1 MNVKRDDKQTCF
13 LKLLLA
19 VLVYSIP
26 GTLTAQEIVV
36 RFDGNKISVEE
47 AFERIEQQSAYTI
60 AFNHIDLDLKKTIIL
75 PSAGIDLDKALNLI
89 LEGSGCIYKMNSR
102 HIIIIPVPQTGN
114 KTISSQLSGSFIY
127 TGTVFDKKSGSGL
140 GYATVSLLDAE
151 GKAFLSGVT
160 NDTGQFR
167 LSHRLQA
174 FRLRISFVGYQTIYQ
189 DVETRQK
196 DLGDFWMEGEERSLD
211 EVLVT
216 AGKVDHLV
224 DRTSYIVTSE
234 MRQGASNAQDL
245 LDKIHGVRLDKTT
258 NVIKVGNE
266 SSVLL
271 LVDGM
276 EQPQEYIKN
285 LLPERISKIEVITEP
300 SGRYM
305 SIGYTAIINFILKKE
320 YIGHDVSLRNYVIL
334 NPAGTNGSDPLADE
348 QLTTGLTYTNK
359 NINVYSMYTYDR
371 SRWNTPVARDVS
383 YKDNLSWS
391 TKDVSTK
398 KPNNFYKSYA
408 NNLSAGINYQVLRGH
423 ALSFQI
429 DYLSNSID
437 MEKQEIMGHAELTDP
452 GYVSLSSVTVDRMKD
467 ENYVGTVFY
476 KGEVSDR
483 LYLYSDFSYNY
494 YSDHV
499 DNQYSLTNLNEKPTS
514 FNRNLYR
521 ENKKLT
527 AFHAEG
533 TFLWSEKVL
542 LNAGYSN
549 VWRNYGSNST
559 AGDNFLRYNESR
571 NRFYLYVSI
580 STSTKLKMKLGMA
593 LEHINID
600 NKGPE
605 KKHLNLQPY
614 LQVNYTANDK
624 LNINA
629 SYSTD
634 IDYPSLYQLSPM
646 NTAIDTILKQ
656 VGNPDLRSVTSY
668 KAAIRLSYR
677 NRLTIIPIFKYI
689 PDNISETYTRK
700 RDGYFFRSFDN
711 VDVKRFQLQAIYDQ
725 PVGANFYLKNS
736 VTYYYSKATFEH
748 SRSSVQGW
756 LMDSEINYFN
766 PKHDLN
772 VSFGYHRGMEKNI
785 LLGGYQMVNMDNW
798 VFSLNKQFWDKK
810 LSVSFSYIPPIG
822 LGIRHEQTKEIETS
836 NFYEKTSLN
845 LKTYDQML
853 FLRIG
858 FRFKGGK
865 VKRMGKETR
874 IDPEIREKR
883 TIKF

>member
-1 MNVKRDDKQTCF
+1 MNVKRYDKQTYL
-13 LKLLLA
+13 LKLLLI
-19 VLVYSIP
+19 VFVYSIP
-26 GTLTAQEIVV
+26 GTLTAQEIVI
-36 RFDGNKISVEE
+36 RFDGNNTSVEE

-60 AFNHIDLDLKKTIIL
+60 AFNHSDLDVKKKIIL
-75 PSAGIDLDKALNLI
+75 PSTRIDLDRALTLL
-89 LEGSGCIYKMNSR
+89 LEGSGCTYKMNSR
-102 HIIIIPVPQTGN
+102 HIIIIPIPQAGN
-114 KTISSQLSGSFIY
+114 KTIASQLSESFIY
-127 TGTVFDKKSGSGL
+127 AGTVFDKKSGSRL
-140 GYATVSLLDAE
+140 SYATVSLLDAD

-160 NDTGQFR
+160 TNAGRFR
-167 LSHRLQA
+167 LSCSRRA

-189 DVETRQK
+189 DIETQLQE
-196 DLGDFWMEGEERSLD
+196 LGDFGMEEEERSLD

-224 DRTSYIVTSE
+224 DRTRYIVTSE

-245 LDKIHGVRLDKTT
+245 LDKIHGVRFDKTT
-258 NVIKVGNE
+258 NVIKVGSE

-305 SIGYTAIINFILKKE
+305 SIGYTAIINFVLKKE
-320 YIGHDVSLRNYVIL
+320 YIGHDVSLRNYTIL
-334 NPAGTNGSDPLADE
+334 NPVGTNGNDPLADE
-348 QLTTGLTYTNK
+348 QLTAGLTYTNK
-359 NINVYSMYTYDR
+359 NVNVFGMYTYDR
-371 SRWNTPVARDVS
+371 NRWNTPVARDVF
-383 YKDNLSWS
+383 YKDNLNWS
-391 TKDVSTK
+391 SKDASIK
-398 KPNNFYKSYA
+398 KPNNFYKSFA
-408 NNLSAGINYQVLRGH
+408 NNLSAGINYQVLPGH

-452 GYVSLSSVTVDRMKD
+452 DYVSLSSVTVDRMKD

-483 LYLYSDFSYNY
+483 LHLYSDFSYNY

-499 DNQYSLTNLNEKPTS
+499 DNQYSLTNLNENPTS
-514 FNRNLYR
+514 FNRNTYR

-533 TFLWSEKVL
+533 TYLWSERAF

-549 VWRNYGSNST
+549 VWRNYGSNSI
-559 AGDNFLRYNESR
+559 AGDHFLRYNESR
-571 NRFYLYVSI
+571 NRFYVYLSI
-580 STSTKLKMKLGMA
+580 SASTKLKMKLGTA
-593 LEHINID
+593 LEHISID
-600 NKGPE
+600 NKRSE
-605 KKHLNLQPY
+605 KKRWSLQPY
-614 LQVNYTANDK
+614 LQVNYTASDN
-624 LNINA
+624 LNIKA
-629 SYSTD
+629 SYSTG

-646 NTAIDTILKQ
+646 RTAIDTILKQ

-668 KAAIRLSYR
+668 KASIRLSYR
-677 NRLTIIPIFKYI
+677 NRLTVIPTFKYI
-689 PDNISETYTRK
+689 PDNISETYTQK
-700 RDGYFFRSFDN
+700 KDGYFFRSFDN
-711 VDVKRFQLQAIYDQ
+711 VDVKRFQLQATYDQ
-725 PVGANFYLKNS
+725 PVGAYFNLKNS
-736 VTYYYSKATFEH
+736 VTYYYSKATFGN
-748 SRSSVQGW
+748 SSSSAQGW

-766 PKHDLN
+766 PQHDLN
-772 VSFGYHRGMEKNI
+772 VSFGYYRGMEKNI

-798 VFSLNKQFWDKK
+798 VFSLNKRFWDKK

-822 LGIRHEQTKEIETS
+822 LGVRHEQTKEIETS
-836 NFYEKTSLN
+836 DFYEKTSLN
-845 LKTYDQML
+845 LKAYDHML

-858 FRFKGGK
+858 FQFKSGK

-883 TIKF
+883 TIQF